1 MERVPRSFIRNALG
15 WMSGAVLRGKLW
27 SFGQRMR
34 VNPNQWT
41 LCLAITKQKS
51 DFAEILADD
60 RFRPVWVTG
69 TLTGVLRWL
78 ELLVIG
84 VFTFQITDSAFA
96 VSLMTVMR
104 MAPLLIFGI
113 PMGALADRFDR
124 KTLLVLGLA
133 SMALSSAILASLAF
147 LDQLLLWHL
156 GFSAFLNGIFW
167 AAEFP
172 IRRTMLGEIA
182 GQARLGPAMAL
193 ESSTSN
199 ATRMVGP
206 ALGGLLLETTGLTGV
221 FLSSLFVYALCLFLI
236 WPLAY
241 KSGGRPGALG
251 IISTVLE
258 GWRTV
263 RNSRMILA
271 SLAITMIVNLWGFAY
286 ITMIPVI
293 GDLQL
298 GLSTF
303 LIGVLASTE
312 GLGALIGSIMVGLL
326 GTPARYTRI
335 YLYSSLVFLATVFG
349 IGMSAWLP
357 LSFALMLAAG
367 VSISGFAVMQSTIT
381 FLASPA
387 EMRSRVM
394 GILTVTIG
402 TSPIGMLHVGL
413 LADWFGAGTAVMIM
427 AAEGFVA
434 LTLVAIYW
442 PEMRRETLISV

>member
-1 MERVPRSFIRNALG
+1 MDIFLVKRKSR
-15 WMSGAVLRGKLW
+15 
-27 SFGQRMR
+27 
-34 VNPNQWT
+34 
-41 LCLAITKQKS
+41 S
-51 DFAEILADD
+51 DFTELLADT
-60 RFRPVWVTG
+60 RFRPVWITG
-69 TLTGVLRWL
+69 TLTGVFRWL

-84 VFTFQITDSAFA
+84 IITFQLTDSAFA

-104 MAPLLIFGI
+104 MAPLFLFGI

-124 KTLLVLGLA
+124 KTLLMLGLGIL
-133 SMALSSAILASLAF
+133 ALSSVILAALAMF
-147 LDQLLLWHL
+147 DRLHLWHL
-156 GFSAFLNGIFW
+156 GLSAFLNGTFW

-206 ALGGLLLETTGLTGV
+206 ALGGLLLETTGIAGV
-221 FLSSLFVYALCLFLI
+221 FIGSLLIYVLCLFLI
-236 WPLAY
+236 WPLVY
-241 KSGGRPGALG
+241 RSGGHAGSIG
-251 IISTVLE
+251 VVNTILE

-263 RNSRMILA
+263 RGSRMILA

-293 GDLQL
+293 GELQL

-312 GLGALIGSIMVGLL
+312 GLGALIGSILVGFL
-326 GTPARYTRI
+326 GTPALYTRI
-335 YLYSSLVFLATVFG
+335 YLYSSFVFLVMVLG
-349 IGMSAWLP
+349 IGFSAWLP

-367 VSISGFAVMQSTIT
+367 ISVSGFAVMQSTIT
-381 FLASPA
+381 FLASPI

-394 GILTVTIG
+394 GILTVSIG

-427 AAEGFVA
+427 AVEGLIA
-434 LTLVAIYW
+434 LTLVAVYW
-442 PEMRRETLISV
+442 PEMRRETILSA